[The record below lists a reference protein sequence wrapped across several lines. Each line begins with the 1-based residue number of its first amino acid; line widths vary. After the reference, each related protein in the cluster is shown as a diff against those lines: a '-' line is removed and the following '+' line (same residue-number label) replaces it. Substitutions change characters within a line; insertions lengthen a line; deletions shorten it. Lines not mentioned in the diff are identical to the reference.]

1 MASRPTCTA
10 SPPFTHNP
18 GNTVYFP
25 DASCFMRFR
34 ALPALNHSI
43 CCSFI
48 VWFKEILSTFPSECL
63 ISAFTGCNIK
73 NSLIIHLTITMLT
86 FFGGNF
92 NVHLFKLLI
101 WFSAPCGKMGLFG
114 DFRTWSSILQ
124 NPSEPNSPKVHP

>member
-1 MASRPTCTA
+1 MKSSRKIKILTLILFLEQHDSQAFLYCDTRSTVNMTDASVLGGWDNVASRPTCTA
-10 SPPFTHNP
+10 SLTFTHNP

-25 DASCFMRFR
+25 AAICFMRFR

-73 NSLIIHLTITMLT
+73 NTVL
-86 FFGGNF
+86 
-92 NVHLFKLLI
+92 LF
-101 WFSAPCGKMGLFG
+101 
-114 DFRTWSSILQ
+114 T
-124 NPSEPNSPKVHP
+124 